1 MFYCSLVLLFIQHF
15 KVITANSSPCQYAT
29 HVHITTYP
37 YLACRGG
44 KGGKGGAPVVVVP
57 DEPREPMVSGSSS
70 VSAVSQAVCGAGAV
84 AARKELYQH
93 VAQLRYG
100 EVQLLSLV
108 YFVTKVLTVS
118 MFSNIWSWFFYFEFI
133 FFYFKHHNKKK
144 LHCFSHRSSFACRCR
159 WWRCSRVGVPP
170 RERPTVSRSTC
181 WSLHRENLLRRWDTW
196 V

>member
-1 MFYCSLVLLFIQHF
+1 
-15 KVITANSSPCQYAT
+15 
-29 HVHITTYP
+29 
-37 YLACRGG
+37 
-44 KGGKGGAPVVVVP
+44 VVVVP

-118 MFSNIWSWFFYFEFI
+118 MFSYIWSWFCYFEFI

-144 LHCFSHRSSFACRCR
+144 LHFLATEAVSPAIANGDSVPKWACRPGKGQLYQGVHAGPSTGKTSCGGETHEYNIFV
-159 WWRCSRVGVPP
+159 VG
-170 RERPTVSRSTC
+170 E
-181 WSLHRENLLRRWDTW
+181 
-196 V
+196 